1 MKSTPHELIARTFQQ
16 EAGRVIAALYSTI
29 RDLELVEDAVQD
41 ALVLALERWPLD
53 GVPGNPGAWI
63 TTVAR
68 RKAIDRLRREETL
81 SRKIATLQPL
91 IDFEQEEEIMDGHEI
106 PDERLKLIFT
116 CCHPALAKEAQV
128 ALTLQVLG
136 GLTAAEVASAFLV
149 TQTTMAQRLVRAK
162 RKIRD
167 AGIPYQVPPADT
179 IGERIDA
186 VHTVLY
192 LIFNAGYS
200 APIGNELI
208 RHDLCA
214 EAIRLTRVLVAL
226 LAQEPALSED
236 AETLGLLALMLLHDS
251 RREARAGADGDLVLL
266 ENQDRS
272 KWKRT
277 QIEEGIRLVERAL
290 RMGRPGPYQIQSAI
304 AAVHAEAT
312 TAAET
317 DWRQIAVLYE
327 QLLRYERTPVVELN
341 RAVAVSFAATPA
353 EGLSL
358 LENIERTGA
367 LDRYAPFHLARADMF
382 RRLGNSD
389 QANECYQ
396 RALPFAQNEQ
406 IRRFIEERMCSAP
419 KMALGSTI
427 FVAEEKGC

>member
-1 MKSTPHELIARTFQQ
+1 MKSTTHELIAYTFQQ

-29 RDLELVEDAVQD
+29 RDLELVEDAMQD

-81 SRKIATLQPL
+81 NRKIAMLQPL
-91 IDFEQEEEIMDGHEI
+91 IDFEQESEILDGHEI

-136 GLTAAEVASAFLV
+136 GLTAAEIASAFLV

-214 EAIRLTRVLVAL
+214 EAIRLTRILAAL
-226 LAQEPALSED
+226 LVQEPALSED
-236 AETLGLLALMLLHDS
+236 AETLGLLALMLLHDA
-251 RREARAGADGDLVLL
+251 RRPARINPDGEIVLL
-266 ENQDRS
+266 EDQNRTRWDRA
-272 KWKRT
+272 
-277 QIEEGIRLVERAL
+277 QIAEGCAIVERAL
-290 RMGRPGPYQIQSAI
+290 KMKAPGPYQIQAAISALHCQ
-304 AAVHAEAT
+304 AARY
-312 TAAET
+312 AET
-317 DWRQIAVLYE
+317 DWYQIVMLYDALYSM
-327 QLLRYERTPVVELN
+327 QPSPVVALN
-341 RAVAVSFAATPA
+341 RAAAIA
-353 EGLSL
+353 MAAGCDKGLRL
-358 LENIERTGA
+358 
-367 LDRYAPFHLARADMF
+367 LDRLAEMGELNDYYLFHAARADLL
-382 RRLGNSD
+382 RRLGRRSE
-389 QANECYQ
+389 ACAAYR
-396 RALPFAQNEQ
+396 RALELCQNATEQ
-406 IRRFIEERMCSAP
+406 AFLRRRLTETQNP
-419 KMALGSTI
+419 T
-427 FVAEEKGC
+427 

>member
-1 MKSTPHELIARTFQQ
+1 MKSTPHELIAQTFQQ

-29 RDLELVEDAVQD
+29 RDLELVEDAMQD
-41 ALVLALERWPLD
+41 ALVLALERWPQD

-68 RKAIDRLRREETL
+68 RKAIDRLRQEETL
-81 SRKIATLQPL
+81 SRKLATLQPL
-91 IDFEQEEEIMDGHEI
+91 IDFEQEEEIMDEHEI

-136 GLTAAEVASAFLV
+136 GLTAAEIASAFLV

-186 VHTVLY
+186 VHAVLY

-214 EAIRLTRVLVAL
+214 EAIRLTRILAAL
-226 LAQEPALSED
+226 LAQEPALTEN
-236 AETLGLLALMLLHDS
+236 AETLGLLALMLLHDA
-251 RREARAGADGDLVLL
+251 RRRARINPDGELVLL
-266 ENQDRS
+266 EDQDRTL
-272 KWKRT
+272 WDRA
-277 QIEEGIRLVERAL
+277 QIAEGCAIVERAL
-290 RMGRPGPYQIQSAI
+290 RMKAPGPYQIQAAISALHCQ
-304 AAVHAEAT
+304 ASRY
-312 TAAET
+312 AET
-317 DWRQIAVLYE
+317 DWYQIVMLYDALYSM
-327 QLLRYERTPVVELN
+327 QPTPVVALN
-341 RAVAVSFAATPA
+341 RAAAIA
-353 EGLSL
+353 MAAGSDKGLRL
-358 LENIERTGA
+358 
-367 LDRYAPFHLARADMF
+367 LDRLAETGELNDYYLFHAARADLL
-382 RRLGNSD
+382 RRLGRLSE
-389 QANECYQ
+389 ASIAYT
-396 RALPFAQNEQ
+396 RALELCQNATEQ
-406 IRRFIEERMCSAP
+406 TFLRRR
-419 KMALGSTI
+419 L
-427 FVAEEKGC
+427 AETQNPA